1 MKYRYLTPE
10 ELQLLEDELIQ
21 FLIVNGIDG
30 HEWEKINKQNPEK
43 ALELVGMF
51 SDVVIQRSLEK
62 VKFGEQGTRNRFFI
76 FAFHDE
82 EVELL
87 GCQCKN
93 SETDISTFELLLDA
107 IKNKPSEIELFRQT
121 KKYQPNREQ
130 EIFSMMNNGLL
141 LSEQSRYD
149 LLLKLYTND

>member
-30 HEWEKINKQNPEK
+30 PEWEEINKTNPDK
-43 ALELVGMF
+43 ARELVGMF
-51 SDVVIQRSLEK
+51 SDVVIHRSLEK
-62 VKFGEQGTRNRFFI
+62 VKFGEQGSANRFFI

-82 EVELL
+82 EIELI
-87 GCQCKN
+87 GCMSSREN
-93 SETDISTFELLLDA
+93 VDISSFEMLMQEV
-107 IKNKPSEIELFRQT
+107 KNQPQSIEVFRQT
-121 KKYQPNREQ
+121 KKYEPNREQ
-130 EIFSMMNNGLL
+130 EIFTMMNNGLL

-149 LLLKLYTND
+149 LLQKLYSHD

>member
-1 MKYRYLTPE
+1 MKYRYLTTE
-10 ELQLLEDELIQ
+10 ELQLLEEELVQ

-30 HEWEKINKQNPEK
+30 PEWEKINKTNPDK
-43 ALELVGMF
+43 AREFVGMF
-51 SDVVIQRSLEK
+51 SDVVIHRSLEK

-76 FAFHDE
+76 FAFHNE
-82 EVELL
+82 EIELL
-87 GCQCKN
+87 GCICKN
-93 SETDISTFELLLDA
+93 DALDISTFELLIEAL
-107 IKNKPSEIELFRQT
+107 KNTPADIELFRQT

-130 EIFSMMNNGLL
+130 EIFTMINNGLL

>member
-10 ELQLLEDELIQ
+10 ELQLLEEELVQ

-30 HEWEKINKQNPEK
+30 PEWEKINKTNPVK
-43 ALELVGMF
+43 ARELVGMF
-51 SDVVIQRSLEK
+51 SDVVIHRSLEK

-76 FAFHDE
+76 FAFHNE
-82 EVELL
+82 EIELL
-87 GCQCKN
+87 GCICKN
-93 SETDISTFELLLDA
+93 DALDISTFEFL
-107 IKNKPSEIELFRQT
+107 SEALKITPADIELFRQT

-141 LSEQSRYD
+141 LSEQSRFD
-149 LLLKLYTND
+149 LLQKLYSHD